1 MQDFG
6 EGGGGGVRHEKL
18 MKRMGARG
26 AREKFCGAHS
36 KFSTDCTCKGA
47 GD

>member
-6 EGGGGGVRHEKL
+6 EGGGGEGEGR
-18 MKRMGARG
+18 

-36 KFSTDCTCKGA
+36 SFSTDFIEN
-47 GD
+47 